1 MSNIYSK
8 NFVCIEKHS
17 EIIAKKLLK
26 ETKEDFHPNIEI
38 LSSNN
43 FLIKQG
49 AKEILSYPLND
60 EFTLLNKSLEK
71 IELFDDEC
79 SIQIGV
85 GNGYMLNKILKNSSK
100 KHLVIL
106 IETIPK
112 LLNLAFS
119 NYDYSR
125 YIEAG
130 KLVICTDQDELTNML
145 SLIESNKVIQLWHS
159 FAESYTVFLNQ
170 FYADVTKL
178 ALDTIN
184 QMMCNTGTVVGAG
197 ALIAE
202 NDIKNLP
209 HIIKHRGV
217 KEIKDLFKNKP
228 AVIILSA
235 PSVIDLIP
243 QLLDNNYR
251 NKVIII
257 AIAQML
263 RPLLAFDIKP
273 DFICTV
279 DYGEVNYEHFDG
291 LFYIKDVPLVALNRS
306 YSRILKE
313 WQGPKFIV
321 TGYNPTNENTVVEM
335 LNEKGQLDQGGSVGH
350 MAIGLA
356 IHLGCNPIIHIGFD
370 CAYNQKDGLSHN
382 QLGDANGKINF
393 RDDGSIDWD
402 VTDPN
407 STIQDNHKMG
417 DVVLIPGYFGG
428 LVPTNSGLAS
438 FVLAMENIFSSYPKI
453 KFINSCEGG
462 AKKKHCEQMSFKK
475 ALKDF
480 CNKKINK
487 TKINKYLSFKPQFE
501 KDIWEAKRR
510 LNWEIVL
517 FDQIVDACDNG
528 LKPLKSMQ
536 DATENELKELLS
548 ENEKFATMAQEL
560 TKQSNIL
567 SLHIYKTSR
576 EIHKRELKVNG
587 KTKHLL
593 KDKEDLEIRIKRSS
607 LILEAAKESAL
618 KLKKIYIQVF
628 VEMVDLTCNEIKKNE
643 LVLNSVNLYLEKM
656 DKWDKLLE
664 NGNWARPLLESEEI
678 MEEYMTDPTKIDVFE
693 KAKLFYYKSLKMKM
707 DFLEENKKRQDLTN
721 EIEINK
727 FIELSRECGL
737 KKDFKGA
744 LKYLKKALKI
754 NSLKVEVIWGLATT
768 YHHLE
773 KVNKALK
780 YYKFLVKCYP
790 ENNKRYR
797 FEMGQT
803 YLLKDIQ
810 KGMEIISN
818 VMEETHEFDS
828 FYIRLA
834 ELEFGMEDYYKA
846 KEYCEKFLMVYS
858 HSTEAKNLLDRI
870 NKIEKPY

>member
-1 MSNIYSK
+1 
-8 NFVCIEKHS
+8 
-17 EIIAKKLLK
+17 
-26 ETKEDFHPNIEI
+26 
-38 LSSNN
+38 
-43 FLIKQG
+43 
-49 AKEILSYPLND
+49 
-60 EFTLLNKSLEK
+60 
-71 IELFDDEC
+71 
-79 SIQIGV
+79 
-85 GNGYMLNKILKNSSK
+85 
-100 KHLVIL
+100 
-106 IETIPK
+106 
-112 LLNLAFS
+112 
-119 NYDYSR
+119 
-125 YIEAG
+125 
-130 KLVICTDQDELTNML
+130 
-145 SLIESNKVIQLWHS
+145 
-159 FAESYTVFLNQ
+159 
-170 FYADVTKL
+170 
-178 ALDTIN
+178 
-184 QMMCNTGTVVGAG
+184 
-197 ALIAE
+197 
-202 NDIKNLP
+202 
-209 HIIKHRGV
+209 
-217 KEIKDLFKNKP
+217 
-228 AVIILSA
+228 
-235 PSVIDLIP
+235 
-243 QLLDNNYR
+243 
-251 NKVIII
+251 
-257 AIAQML
+257 
-263 RPLLAFDIKP
+263 
-273 DFICTV
+273 
-279 DYGEVNYEHFDG
+279 
-291 LFYIKDVPLVALNRS
+291 
-306 YSRILKE
+306 
-313 WQGPKFIV
+313 
-321 TGYNPTNENTVVEM
+321 
-335 LNEKGQLDQGGSVGH
+335 
-350 MAIGLA
+350 
-356 IHLGCNPIIHIGFD
+356 
-370 CAYNQKDGLSHN
+370 
-382 QLGDANGKINF
+382 
-393 RDDGSIDWD
+393 
-402 VTDPN
+402 
-407 STIQDNHKMG
+407 
-417 DVVLIPGYFGG
+417 

-462 AKKKHCEQMSFKK
+462 ARKKYCEQMSFKK

-480 CNKKINK
+480 CSKKINK

-510 LNWEIVL
+510 LNWEIAL
-517 FDQIVDACDNG
+517 FEKIIDACDNG

-536 DATENELKELLS
+536 GATENELKELLL

-618 KLKKIYIQVF
+618 KLKKIYIEVYK
-628 VEMVDLTCNEIKKNE
+628 EMVDLTDCSLYGSWTNKNN
-643 LVLNSVNLYLEKM
+643 LVLNSVNLHLEKM

-664 NGNWARPLLESEEI
+664 NGNWARPLLESNEI
-678 MEEYMTDPTKIDVFE
+678 MEEYMTDPTKIDVWR
-693 KAKLFYYKSLKMKM
+693 KANLYYYKSLSMKLR
-707 DFLEENKKRQDLTN
+707 FLEQNEQRKDLTN

-727 FIELSRECGL
+727 FIELSREYGL
-737 KKDFKGA
+737 KKDFKKA

-803 YLLKDIQ
+803 YLMKDIQ

-834 ELEFGMEDYYKA
+834 ELEFGMENYYKA

-858 HSTEAKNLLDRI
+858 HSIEAKNLLDRI